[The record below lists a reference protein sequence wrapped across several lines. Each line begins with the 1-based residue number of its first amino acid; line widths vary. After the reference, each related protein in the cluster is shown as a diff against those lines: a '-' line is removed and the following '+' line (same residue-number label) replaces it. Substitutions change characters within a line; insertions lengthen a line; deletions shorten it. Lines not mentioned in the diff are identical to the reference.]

1 MTALSGHRLVAREL
15 TVTRS
20 RRVLV
25 DRLSLDLGATG
36 SVALVGPNGA
46 GKSTVLRLLA
56 GLERPDGGTILVDGV
71 ELGSLPA
78 AVRSQRIGYLPQH
91 FEPHWDLT
99 AAQLV
104 ELGAHRL
111 EGLGSDAIRRVLT
124 EHSLDDLSD
133 RRWST
138 LSGGERARVLL
149 ATVLVADPPVLL
161 ADEPAAALDIRHRL
175 DVAGLLAAR
184 GKDRLSV
191 VVVHDLDLAFR
202 FFDRVVVLHQGRVVA
217 DGPAGDLL
225 HDPRLDAAFGVRFE
239 RIATAAGYSLL
250 ATGQHS

>member
-1 MTALSGHRLVAREL
+1 MTALVGHKLAARDL
-15 TVTRS
+15 TVTRD

-25 DRLSLDLGATG
+25 DRLSLDLGTTG

-56 GLERPDGGTILVDGV
+56 GLERPDGGTILLDGA
-71 ELGSLPA
+71 ELGALPA
-78 AVRSQRIGYLPQH
+78 AERSRQIGYLPQH

-111 EGLGSDAIRRVLT
+111 EGLGADAIRRVLLARG
-124 EHSLDDLSD
+124 LDDLAD

-149 ATVLVADPPVLL
+149 AMVLVADPPVLL
-161 ADEPAAALDIRHRL
+161 ADEPAAALDIGHRL

-202 FFDRVVVLHQGRVVA
+202 FFDRVIVLHHGRVAA

-225 HDPRLDAAFGVRFE
+225 HDSRLDAAFGVRFE
-239 RIATAAGYSLL
+239 RIATAAGYSLV
-250 ATGQHS
+250 ATGRRG